1 LKAEKFKLQFK
12 RLFAAKGFGLAL
24 IGIAAGVILLLMPN
38 GKEEESPLPEITQQL
53 SSAEYCALLEQKA
66 VKLIETL
73 PEVDECAVFITLD
86 SGYQYVYATDQ
97 HVRED
102 GEAKETDKT
111 IVLADGEKGESPLL
125 IQETMPKIAGVA
137 VVCGGASYET
147 QYRIIELMCALFNI
161 ESNRISVQ
169 T

>member
-1 LKAEKFKLQFK
+1 MKAENLKIQFRK
-12 RLFAAKGFGLAL
+12 LFATKGFGLAVL
-24 IGIAAGVILLLMPN
+24 GIAAGVLLLILPDGN
-38 GKEEESPLPEITQQL
+38 KETQIIAETSHQL
-53 SSAEYCALLEQKA
+53 TSTEYCAMLEQKA
-66 VKLIETL
+66 VMLIETL

-102 GEAKETDKT
+102 ENAKETDKT
-111 IVLADGEKGESPLL
+111 IVLANGEKGESPLL

-137 VVCGGASYET
+137 VVCAKASYET